1 MSADEFLSWKEHVA
15 YMTQYQQPTQL
26 GNTQMFMQTH
36 ICELKPSVTVLSEED
51 KKNSGWELY
60 NNLFNGNYTVRHY
73 FWS

>member
-1 MSADEFLSWKEHVA
+1 
-15 YMTQYQQPTQL
+15 MTQYQQPTQL

-36 ICELKPSVTVLSEED
+36 ICELKPSVTAFLYCQRRI

-60 NNLFNGNYTVRHY
+60 NNLFNGRYTVRHY